1 MRLKNIGYIP
11 IARHVKVIGAASPDD
26 PALNEYW
33 EKRRQRKPVLKR
45 MTAFEDNRDIRKRM
59 LK

>member
-1 MRLKNIGYIP
+1 MRLKRLACIP
-11 IARHVKVIGAASPDD
+11 IERHVKVRGAASPDD

-33 EKRRQRKPVLKR
+33 EQRRQRKPTLKR
-45 MTAFEDNRDIRKRM
+45 MTALENNCDIQKRT